1 MELITT
7 LSQIVI
13 AASILIVWVFR
24 FDNIVIEFNHFGL
37 PDLLRSVVGAAKI
50 AMATLL
56 VAGIWYPALILV
68 PSGVIAFL
76 MLCALY
82 ALYVVR
88 HWYMVITGG
97 FICKYVPLLDIWFL
111 CVV

>member
-1 MELITT
+1 MELLTT
-7 LSQIVI
+7 LSQVVI

-37 PDLLRSVVGAAKI
+37 PDLLRGVVGAAKI

-68 PSGVIAFL
+68 PAGVIAFL

-82 ALYVVR
+82 AHFSVQSDAK
-88 HWYMVITGG
+88 IPSG
-97 FICKYVPLLDIWFL
+97 F
-111 CVV
+111 